1 MDTYENEERNDQ
13 PQEEQTEQPETAEI
27 SDGFYHG
34 NGAGVTESTAAAEQA
49 QEQTEQENV
58 HAEQTPTQPSPQEEP
73 KPKKSGKRI
82 WITVAKSAAAVVT
95 AFALVVSGCAIS
107 VGFMNRYWK
116 TQNENLAQSFEERLD
131 VLKKQLDDYENGKYT
146 VVTVTQEG
154 QTPSQI
160 YQNNLDAVVE
170 ISCTVKTSSG
180 VGTSAGSGF
189 AWQSDGY
196 IVTNHHVIEN
206 ASAITVTFADGKA
219 MSATLVGSDS
229 TNDIALL
236 KVDATDLQCVEL
248 GSVADLA
255 VGEQV
260 VAIGNALGELSFS
273 LSVGHVSGVDRSI
286 TTDGTELNMI
296 QTDVAI
302 NSGNSGGPLFNS
314 RGQVV
319 GITSAK
325 YSGSTSSGASI
336 EGISFAI
343 PVDDVLGML
352 EDLREFGYIRSAYM
366 GITCYTAEM
375 SDGTQLGVCV
385 KTVEKGSAYRAGIQV
400 GDIITQ
406 IGGYEIKNKTDLTKA
421 LRQLEIGTEYTVTVY
436 RPRKGELTLKI
447 TLEEKPQQ

>member
-1 MDTYENEERNDQ
+1 MDTYENEERYDQ
-13 PQEEQTEQPETAEI
+13 SHSEQPETTEP

-34 NGAGVTESTAAAEQA
+34 DGAGVTESTAPTEQTREQTA
-49 QEQTEQENV
+49 QEDVQ
-58 HAEQTPTQPSPQEEP
+58 AEQTPTQPSPQAIP
-73 KPKKSGKRI
+73 TPKKSSKRV
-82 WITVAKSAAAVVT
+82 WVTLAKTAAAVVT
-95 AFALVVSGCAIS
+95 ALALVVSGCALS
-107 VGFMNRYWK
+107 VGAMNHFWK
-116 TQNENLAQSFEERLD
+116 TQNQNLAQSFQERLD
-131 VLKKQLDDYENGKYT
+131 VLQKKLDDYENGKYT

-160 YQNNLDAVVE
+160 YQNNLNAVVE
-170 ISCTVKTSSG
+170 ISRTVKSSSG

-189 AWQSDGY
+189 VWQSDGY

-206 ASAITVTFADGKA
+206 ASAITVTFADGNA
-219 MSATLVGSDS
+219 LNATLVGSDS
-229 TNDIALL
+229 ANDIALL
-236 KVDATDLQCVEL
+236 KVDATDLQCVTL
-248 GSVADLA
+248 GSVDDLA

-286 TTDGTELNMI
+286 TTDGTVLNMI

-325 YSGSTSSGASI
+325 YSGSTSSGATI

-352 EDLREFGYIRSAYM
+352 EDLREYGYIRSAYM
-366 GITCYTAEM
+366 GITGYTEQM
-375 SDGTQLGVCV
+375 LDGTSWGVHV
-385 KTVEKGSAYRAGIQV
+385 KSVESGGRAARAGIKA

-406 IGGYEIKNKTDLTKA
+406 IGGYEITSMSDLSRA
-421 LRQLEIGTEYTVTVY
+421 LRLLEIEQEYTVTVY
-436 RPRKGELTLKI
+436 RPRQGELTLKI
-447 TLEEKPQQ
+447 TLEAKPQQ